1 MKKIAIIALA
11 GSLGLAACDG
21 NADTV
26 DPVETETEVVNTTP
40 NEPVAVEPSTP
51 EEGSSLTIDG
61 GDVDATISEDG
72 VQAEIN
78 VD

>member
-1 MKKIAIIALA
+1 MKKIALIALA

-26 DPVETETEVVNTTP
+26 DPVELDSEVENTTP

-72 VQAEIN
+72 VQAEIE